1 MFGVAERPEPLVTL
15 AAAKN
20 ASPVVREVEV
30 GTMTFA
36 ADKAAGTR
44 RKKKHFMA
52 KLGDEYPGDTNSPE

>member
-1 MFGVAERPEPLVTL
+1 MTL

-52 KLGDEYPGDTNSPE
+52 KLGEEYPGDTNSPE